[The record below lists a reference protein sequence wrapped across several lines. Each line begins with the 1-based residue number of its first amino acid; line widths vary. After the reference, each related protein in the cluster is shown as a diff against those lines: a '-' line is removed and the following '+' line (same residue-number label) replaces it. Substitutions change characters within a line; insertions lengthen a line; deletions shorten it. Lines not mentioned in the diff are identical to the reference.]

1 MPAEDRNAGNKNI
14 NLSQNNGREMGQ
26 AARLDFS
33 WILFVGTK
41 MLGFSQKEVGRMT
54 LKKWNL
60 LFKHFKKYHNFKT
73 KGGLFKEEAEVNQ
86 CDEWIKD

>member
-1 MPAEDRNAGNKNI
+1 
-14 NLSQNNGREMGQ
+14 
-26 AARLDFS
+26 
-33 WILFVGTK
+33 